1 MRAVT
6 SIMALGVAIAT
17 SGCVADRAG
26 ADGAAAN
33 SARAALLDATGAS
46 KGTATISETA
56 DGFRLVVEGTGLPQG
71 AHGLHIHGVGKC
83 EAPGFTSA
91 GPHWNPA
98 GKMHGRDAPAGAH
111 MGDLPNLIAGTDGR
125 GRAEAVTAGGRL
137 TGGSMAV
144 LDADGAAIVVHAT
157 ADDYR
162 TDPSGNSGARI
173 ACGVFAAD

>member
-1 MRAVT
+1 MRAMT
-6 SIMALGVAIAT
+6 SIIVLGAAIAM

-26 ADGAAAN
+26 ADGAAA
-33 SARAALLDATGAS
+33 SAHAALLDATGAP

-56 DGFRLVVEGTGLPQG
+56 GGLRLVVEGTGLPQG

-83 EAPGFTSA
+83 DAPGFTTA

-98 GKMHGRDAPAGAH
+98 GKMHGRDAPGGPH
-111 MGDLPNLIAGTDGR
+111 MGDLPNLIVGTDGR
-125 GRAEAVTAGGRL
+125 GRAEAVIADGRL
-137 TGGSMAV
+137 TGGSMPL
-144 LDADGAAIVVHAT
+144 LDPDGAAIVVHAA

-173 ACGVFAAD
+173 ACGVFAAG